1 LTSPITSLE
10 RKFPFVRCLLD
21 FDCSLFPSLFRRP
34 KFVHLT
40 NDQFFETDPVEVK
53 DGIYDLSTAGSSNT
67 TNTTT
72 TTQTA
77 LNRLMHDE
85 SVAKSHI
92 DGGENHHNGAST
104 SKKSQKHSP
113 ALHHQL
119 QQHFTNSSSL
129 VTVMMDEK
137 SHDNEDH
144 SFYMPLRR
152 DAENGQHPIE
162 FEGNIVARDQ
172 PINPHHTLLSRLADP
187 SSHKVIPK
195 VERADT
201 PNDLAEEEDENILCS
216 PAEHLQSIF
225 LTDEERKQWND
236 VIRMNDYLTKGRR
249 PQFWEE
255 PFTKRVLDAIKN
267 KNLEMKKAAKLLG
280 VSYGTLY
287 GRYRETYGCLKHP
300 YR

>member
-1 LTSPITSLE
+1 
-10 RKFPFVRCLLD
+10 
-21 FDCSLFPSLFRRP
+21 
-34 KFVHLT
+34 
-40 NDQFFETDPVEVK
+40 
-53 DGIYDLSTAGSSNT
+53 
-67 TNTTT
+67 
-72 TTQTA
+72 
-77 LNRLMHDE
+77 
-85 SVAKSHI
+85 
-92 DGGENHHNGAST
+92 
-104 SKKSQKHSP
+104 
-113 ALHHQL
+113 
-119 QQHFTNSSSL
+119 
-129 VTVMMDEK
+129 MMDDK
-137 SHDNEDH
+137 SHDTEEH

-152 DAENGQHPIE
+152 DLENGHHHQME
-162 FEGNIVARDQ
+162 FEEGKVLKSFVRSFLFIT
-172 PINPHHTLLSRLADP
+172 HELLDP
-187 SSHKVIPK
+187 TNQKIIPK
-195 VERADT
+195 VERAET

>member
-1 LTSPITSLE
+1 
-10 RKFPFVRCLLD
+10 
-21 FDCSLFPSLFRRP
+21 
-34 KFVHLT
+34 
-40 NDQFFETDPVEVK
+40 
-53 DGIYDLSTAGSSNT
+53 
-67 TNTTT
+67 
-72 TTQTA
+72 
-77 LNRLMHDE
+77 
-85 SVAKSHI
+85 
-92 DGGENHHNGAST
+92 
-104 SKKSQKHSP
+104 
-113 ALHHQL
+113 
-119 QQHFTNSSSL
+119 
-129 VTVMMDEK
+129 MDDK
-137 SHDNEDH
+137 SHDTEDH

-152 DAENGQHPIE
+152 DVENGHHPAVE
-162 FEGNIVARDQ
+162 YEGKGSDCDLLQMGNRENEIVCA
-172 PINPHHTLLSRLADP
+172 SDP

>member
-1 LTSPITSLE
+1 MNVKVVDE
-10 RKFPFVRCLLD
+10 NFEMF
-21 FDCSLFPSLFRRP
+21 RP
-34 KFVHLT
+34 KYVHLS
-40 NDQFFETDPVEVK
+40 NEHFYETDVPDAK
-53 DGIYDLSTAGSSNT
+53 DGIFDLSTTASSST
-67 TNTTT
+67 TNTVTT
-72 TTQTA
+72 SHNA
-77 LNRLMHDE
+77 LTRLMHDE
-85 SVAKSHI
+85 AKNHLDATESH
-92 DGGENHHNGAST
+92 HSAAST
-104 SKKSQKHSP
+104 SKKSLKHSP
-113 ALHHQL
+113 S
-119 QQHFTNSSSL
+119 QHLYTNSSNL
-129 VTVMMDEK
+129 VTVMMDDK
-137 SHDNEDH
+137 SHDNEEH

-152 DAENGQHPIE
+152 DIENGHHPME
-162 FEGNIVARDQ
+162 YEEGNSALINLIYKFRLQHARR
-172 PINPHHTLLSRLADP
+172 PFLSPHSDP
-187 SSHKVIPK
+187 ASHKVIPK

>member
-1 LTSPITSLE
+1 
-10 RKFPFVRCLLD
+10 
-21 FDCSLFPSLFRRP
+21 
-34 KFVHLT
+34 
-40 NDQFFETDPVEVK
+40 
-53 DGIYDLSTAGSSNT
+53 
-67 TNTTT
+67 
-72 TTQTA
+72 
-77 LNRLMHDE
+77 
-85 SVAKSHI
+85 
-92 DGGENHHNGAST
+92 
-104 SKKSQKHSP
+104 
-113 ALHHQL
+113 
-119 QQHFTNSSSL
+119 
-129 VTVMMDEK
+129 MMDDK
-137 SHDNEDH
+137 SHDTEDH

-152 DAENGQHPIE
+152 DIENGHKTIE
-162 FEGNIVARDQ
+162 FEGTMSSKITLNARTPHQ
-172 PINPHHTLLSRLADP
+172 PIHVSDP
-187 SSHKVIPK
+187 SNHKVIPK

>member
-1 LTSPITSLE
+1 MERVHQRSPWNIHHRSITT
-10 RKFPFVRCLLD
+10 P
-21 FDCSLFPSLFRRP
+21 
-34 KFVHLT
+34 
-40 NDQFFETDPVEVK
+40 
-53 DGIYDLSTAGSSNT
+53 
-67 TNTTT
+67 
-72 TTQTA
+72 TA
-77 LNRLMHDE
+77 LISWQLWWMTNHTTPKITRSTCHCDVTLKTVIIRWSTKVSNKQTQHQ
-85 SVAKSHI
+85 SKRRFLICHI
-92 DGGENHHNGAST
+92 IVCLSD
-104 SKKSQKHSP
+104 P
-113 ALHHQL
+113 
-119 QQHFTNSSSL
+119 TN
-129 VTVMMDEK
+129 
-137 SHDNEDH
+137 
-144 SFYMPLRR
+144 
-152 DAENGQHPIE
+152 
-162 FEGNIVARDQ
+162 
-172 PINPHHTLLSRLADP
+172 
-187 SSHKVIPK
+187 HKVIPK

>member
-1 LTSPITSLE
+1 MANLNFWIYN
-10 RKFPFVRCLLD
+10 
-21 FDCSLFPSLFRRP
+21 RP
-34 KFVHLT
+34 KYVHLS
-40 NDQFFETDPVEVK
+40 NEQYYEAEAPDSK
-53 DGIYDLSTAGSSNT
+53 DGIYDLSTSASSST
-67 TNTTT
+67 TNTITT
-72 TTQTA
+72 SQTA
-77 LNRLMHDE
+77 LNRLIHDE
-85 SVAKSHI
+85 SSARNHLESS
-92 DGGENHHNGAST
+92 ENHNGAST
-104 SKKSQKHSP
+104 SKKHSP
-113 ALHHQL
+113 HQY
-119 QQHFTNSSSL
+119 TNSSNL

-137 SHDNEDH
+137 SHDPEDH
-144 SFYMPLRR
+144 SFYIPLRR
-152 DAENGQHPIE
+152 DLENGHLQMEYDGSTSWFI
-162 FEGNIVARDQ
+162 
-172 PINPHHTLLSRLADP
+172 SRLTQLISGHLSD
-187 SSHKVIPK
+187 STSHKVIPK

-300 YR
+300 YRWVLLCHFIYIHLLIFLVF